1 VRFICIH
8 GHFYQP
14 PRENPWTGEIELQ
27 PSAAPF
33 HDWNQRVSAESY
45 LPNTRVLIPDPGGRV
60 VRLLNN
66 YSHISY
72 NFGPTLLAWL
82 EQAEPET
89 YQAII
94 RSDIEAR
101 PRFSGH
107 GPAIAQCYNHII
119 MPLANSRDKRT
130 QVIWGLRDFEHRFQR
145 KPEGMWL
152 PETAVDIE
160 TLDIMAELG
169 IRFTILAPHQVRL
182 APTAYRLP
190 PTAVDSHLPYSVR
203 LPSGRGIAVFIY
215 DAGIAGDIAF
225 GDLLK
230 DADRLYQ
237 RLMTAFSAD
246 DRNQLVSVA
255 TDGETYGHHH
265 PGGDGALAWCLR
277 RIEADALAKLTVY
290 GEYLEQHAPT
300 QEAQVIQ
307 GTSWSCAHG
316 VERWRSDCGDN
327 SGSHPDWNQKWR
339 APLREA
345 LDWLRDRLSGFYET
359 RMKQLVTDPWLCRD
373 DYIDIILDPGP
384 VGAAS
389 QPREERIREFIIRHA
404 RTELRGDQ
412 RAQVVKLLQL
422 QKLAMLMFT
431 SDAWFFDDI
440 SGLEPVQNLSYAAQA
455 IQLAQEL
462 GSESLESGFLDIL
475 ARTESNIPAQG
486 TGADIYRRLL
496 QSRIPR

>member
-1 VRFICIH
+1 MRFVCIH

-33 HDWNQRVSAESY
+33 HDWNQRVSAECY

-66 YSHISY
+66 YAHISF

-89 YQAII
+89 YQTILQ
-94 RSDIEAR
+94 SDVEAR
-101 PRFSGH
+101 TRFSGH

-130 QVIWGLRDFEHRFQR
+130 QVVWGLRDFEHRYGR

-152 PETAVDIE
+152 PETAVDLE

-169 IRFTILAPHQVRL
+169 IKFTILAPHQVRPANSSDPRPL
-182 APTAYRLP
+182 TPDP
-190 PTAVDSHLPYSVR
+190 HSPCSVR
-203 LPSGRGIAVFIY
+203 LPSGRTIAAFIY

-225 GDLLK
+225 GSLLK
-230 DADRLYQ
+230 DADRLYR
-237 RLMTAFSAD
+237 RLTDSFSVD
-246 DRNQLVSVA
+246 DRDQLVSVA
-255 TDGETYGHHH
+255 TDGETFGHHQ
-265 PGGDGALAWCLR
+265 PGGDHALALCLR
-277 RIEADALAKLTVY
+277 RIQTEALAKLTVY
-290 GEYLEQHAPT
+290 GEYLEQHPPV
-300 QEAQVIQ
+300 QEAQINEA
-307 GTSWSCAHG
+307 TSWSCAHG
-316 VERWRSDCGDN
+316 VERWRADCGDN

-339 APLREA
+339 APLRES

-359 RMKQLVTDPWLCRD
+359 RMEQLVSDPWLCRD
-373 DYIDIILDPGP
+373 DYIDIILDP
-384 VGAAS
+384 
-389 QPREERIREFIIRHA
+389 QPERIREFFIRHA
-404 RTELRGDQ
+404 GTELPGEK
-412 RAQVVKLLQL
+412 RAQALKLLQL
-422 QKLAMLMFT
+422 QKLAMFMFT

-440 SGLEPVQNLSYAAQA
+440 SGLEPAQNLSYAARA

-462 GSESLESGFLDIL
+462 GSEQLEPGFLDIL
-475 ARTESNIPAQG
+475 TRARSNIPDQG

-496 QSRIPR
+496 KSRIPR